1 MKLGG
6 VQQDSAAG
14 EAPVRVVVA
23 AADPLARAG
32 LVTALAGMP
41 GLRVVGEHA
50 LAEDPSAVAR
60 RVEPDAV
67 IIDLGWDPDEVA
79 GEQLEAWVD
88 FGPPALLLVETE
100 GGEFN
105 PRGIGTAAGIVARRS
120 SPEQLRAAVEA
131 VVQGLWVADPQFGG
145 PLVSPSPIPEPLT
158 PRELEVLHL
167 LAEGHSNRA
176 IGQALSISEHT
187 VKFHVTSI
195 LGKLGAESRTE
206 AAMLGVRAG
215 LIVL

>member
-1 MKLGG
+1 MEMGREQQEGGG
-6 VQQDSAAG
+6 VD
-14 EAPVRVVVA
+14 APVRVVVA

-32 LVTALAGMP
+32 LVAVLAEMP
-41 GLRVVGEHA
+41 SVRVVGEHA
-50 LAEDPSAVAR
+50 LTEDPGAIAR
-60 RVEPDAV
+60 RADPDAV
-67 IIDLGWDPDEVA
+67 IIDLGWDPDEIDD
-79 GEQLEAWVD
+79 ERLETWTD

-100 GGEFN
+100 SGELH
-105 PRGIGTAAGIVARRS
+105 PRGFGTAAGIVARRS

-145 PLVSPSPIPEPLT
+145 PSATLSPIAEPLT
-158 PRELEVLHL
+158 PRELQVLHL

-176 IGQALSISEHT
+176 IGQELSISEHT

-195 LGKLGAESRTE
+195 LAKLGAESRTE

-215 LIVL
+215 LITL